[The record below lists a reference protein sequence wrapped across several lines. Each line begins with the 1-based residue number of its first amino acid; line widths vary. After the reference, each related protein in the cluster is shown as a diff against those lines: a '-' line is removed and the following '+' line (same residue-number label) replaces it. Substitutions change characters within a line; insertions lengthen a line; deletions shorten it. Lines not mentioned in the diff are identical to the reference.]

1 MESRLVANRSLMK
14 ESNRDRRSATISSLE
29 SAKYVLIV
37 FKNIATFSEYDKIY
51 CKPKQNEIKW
61 N

>member
-37 FKNIATFSEYDKIY
+37 FKIIATFSEYNKI
-51 CKPKQNEIKW
+51 
-61 N
+61 